1 MTTAQSN
8 KFQILFNEARIAG
21 LEAGSKQTAFF
32 GCGFAWLNIKPANS
46 GFAKWLVATG
56 NGWKEVQLSGGG
68 VNVFVHDF
76 GQCLVQKEA
85 YAQAFAAVLGNAGI
99 NVCPNSRVD

>member
-1 MTTAQSN
+1 MTTSKSN
-8 KFQILFNEARIAG
+8 EFQILFNQARIAG
-21 LEAGSKQTAFF
+21 IEAGMKQTAYF
-32 GCGFAWLNIKPANS
+32 GCGFAWINVKPANS

-56 NGWKEVQLSGGG
+56 NGRKSSYQGG